1 MAGLLERLGS
11 LFGRRT
17 EEPPAEAA
25 PVEATEVEAAPVE
38 AAQVEVAEAP
48 PTEAAP
54 AAPEYTA
61 PAAVDTAAPAE
72 AAAAPAVEQAP
83 DVPVSEGASNQA
95 VADSYTPP
103 VVTPVAEP
111 APSDEPVVETPVAA
125 APPEPVKSAEEE
137 LEERLWAD
145 VEAAWSREDFQKVTE
160 SLDALKA
167 LEPEDAVAID
177 EKIAAAQFNHASQ
190 LEQSGDLQRALFL
203 FQDAQRRNPN
213 LGEAAFAIER
223 VQNALAPAPAEA
235 APAEAAPA
243 EAAPAERTYTVE
255 AGDSLWAIAEK
266 FYGSGNDWSRIFEAN
281 SDQIANPDAIQ
292 PGQTLRIP

>member
-1 MAGLLERLGS
+1 MAGLLERLGG

-17 EEPPAEAA
+17 EAPPAEAPA
-25 PVEATEVEAAPVE
+25 AEAPPVEAEAPAVEAAS
-38 AAQVEVAEAP
+38 VEVAEAP
-48 PTEAAP
+48 PAEEAPPAQGYSSPWSAGAAAPTEAAP
-54 AAPEYTA
+54 A
-61 PAAVDTAAPAE
+61 PAAEEAPYI
-72 AAAAPAVEQAP
+72 
-83 DVPVSEGASNQA
+83 PVSERAWNQP
-95 VADSYTPP
+95 VADTYTPP
-103 VVTPVAEP
+103 VVVPTAEPVA
-111 APSDEPVVETPVAA
+111 ETPVAA

-145 VEAAWSREDFQKVTE
+145 VETAWSNQDFQKVTE
-160 SLDALKA
+160 SLDALKV
-167 LEPEDAVAID
+167 LEPEDAAAID
-177 EKIAAAQFNHASQ
+177 EKIAAAQFNHATQ

-243 EAAPAERTYTVE
+243 ERTYTVE
-255 AGDSLWAIAEK
+255 AGDTLWGIAEK
-266 FYGSGNDWSRIFEAN
+266 FYGAGNDWSRIFEAN
-281 SDQIANPDAIQ
+281 TDQISNPDAIQ

>member
-1 MAGLLERLGS
+1 MAGLLERLGG

-17 EEPPAEAA
+17 EAPPAEPPPAEAPPADVAPVETAEAPPAEVTAAAPEYNAPWSAGSAEAA
-25 PVEATEVEAAPVE
+25 PVEAA
-38 AAQVEVAEAP
+38 
-48 PTEAAP
+48 AAP
-54 AAPEYTA
+54 AADA
-61 PAAVDTAAPAE
+61 PAYIPVSERAWNQPVADTYTPPPVAAPAE
-72 AAAAPAVEQAP
+72 A
-83 DVPVSEGASNQA
+83 
-95 VADSYTPP
+95 
-103 VVTPVAEP
+103 
-111 APSDEPVVETPVAA
+111 PVAA
-125 APPEPVKSAEEE
+125 APPELVKSAEEE

-145 VEAAWSREDFQKVTE
+145 VEAAWGREDYQKVTE

-177 EKIAAAQFNHASQ
+177 EKIAAAQFNHGTQ
-190 LEQSGDLQRALFL
+190 LERSGELQRALFL

-235 APAEAAPA
+235 APVEAAPVA
-243 EAAPAERTYTVE
+243 SAPAERTYTVE

-266 FYGSGNDWSRIFEAN
+266 VYGSGNDWSRIFEAN

-292 PGQTLRIP
+292 PGQILRIP

>member
-1 MAGLLERLGS
+1 MAGLLERLGG

-17 EEPPAEAA
+17 EAPPAE
-25 PVEATEVEAAPVE
+25 PAPVE
-38 AAQVEVAEAP
+38 AAE
-48 PTEAAP
+48 AP
-54 AAPEYTA
+54 AAEVT
-61 PAAVDTAAPAE
+61 PAAQDSTPPVSVDTAAPAE
-72 AAAAPAVEQAP
+72 ASAAPVAEEAP
-83 DVPVSEGASNQA
+83 YVPVSERAWNKP
-95 VADSYTPP
+95 VADTYTPP
-103 VVTPVAEP
+103 VVVPSGAP
-111 APSDEPVVETPVAA
+111 APSAEPVAETPVAA
-125 APPEPVKSAEEE
+125 APPVKSAEEE

-167 LEPEDAVAID
+167 LEPEDAAAID
-177 EKIAAAQFNHASQ
+177 EKIAAAQFNHATQ
-190 LEQSGDLQRALFL
+190 LEQSGELQRALFL

-223 VQNALAPAPAEA
+223 VQNALAPAPVEA
-235 APAEAAPA
+235 APV

-266 FYGSGNDWSRIFEAN
+266 FYGSGSDWSRIFEAN